1 MKDQL
6 ITLETAKLAKEK
18 GFNIPVSNYI
28 NPDGVFDCI
37 KPTTYNDDGDG
48 HYDIDQLGGTILQDY
63 NNVEIDIFEIETY
76 GCYFNEE
83 GIEENYSAPTQSLL
97 QRWLREEHN
106 IYVEV
111 IICNLLD
118 KIYEYEVSTI
128 GSHKLGSDF
137 KTYEQALEE
146 GLYEALKLIKN

>member
-1 MKDQL
+1 MQNEI
-6 ITLETAKLAKEK
+6 ITFETAKLANEKE
-18 GFNIPVSNYI
+18 FNISQDSGYELNGKY
-28 NPDGVFDCI
+28 FD
-37 KPTTYNDDGDG
+37 NS
-48 HYDIDQLGGTILQDY
+48 QDY
-63 NNVEIDIFEIETY
+63 DGCKFGYCKEIY
-76 GCYFNEE
+76 L
-83 GIEENYSAPTQSLL
+83 APTQSLL
-97 QRWLREEHN
+97 QRWLREKHN

-146 GLYEALKLIKN
+146 GLYEALK